1 MIIIP
6 LVLLLAII
14 IVQLYTSQP
23 QDQVIFTKL
32 DDQVIFTKLDDTDTK
47 IDIYFGRDKMSFL
60 LIKEEWGAGLV
71 MNLYQ
76 LGSKNYAFEKSSL
89 IKPIG
94 VVKPNGINICYHSYL
109 SHLATEEDCLKA
121 SVKYLDAILGNRN
134 AEPRTITNAVKT
146 LQKQG

>member
-32 DDQVIFTKLDDTDTK
+32 DDTDTK

-60 LIKEEWGAGLV
+60 LIKEQWGAGLV

-76 LGSKNYAFEKSSL
+76 LGTKNYAFEKSSL

-109 SHLATEEDCLKA
+109 SHLATEEECLKA
-121 SVKYLDAILGNRN
+121 SVKYLDAVLGNRS
-134 AEPRTITNAVKT
+134 AEPRTITNAVKS
-146 LQKQG
+146 LQEQGY